1 MEKRKGLN
9 TKDLI
14 NVGIYTALYLA
25 VYFVIGMLTAIP
37 IVYPVLFLIWP
48 IVTGIPFMLFITKVK
63 KPGMVFIMALILAV
77 VWYLM
82 GYTWIPLVSYIIF
95 GILSEIVF
103 KISNY
108 KDFKKIVLGYWL
120 FSCGGLGCQAPIW
133 LMTDSYMAS
142 VRDMMGDKYANQLLQ
157 YLPKWMGIAAFG
169 LMLVGA
175 IIGANLGKKMLK
187 KHFERAGI
195 A

>member
-1 MEKRKGLN
+1 MEKQKGLN

-25 VYFVIGMLTAIP
+25 VFFVVGMLTAIP
-37 IVYPVLFLIWP
+37 VVYPFLLIIWP
-48 IVTGIPFMLFITKVK
+48 IVTGIPFMLFITKVRK
-63 KPGMVFIMALILAV
+63 TGMVFIMSLILGV

-103 KISNY
+103 KINGY
-108 KDFKKIVLGYWL
+108 TDFKKIVLGYWL
-120 FSCGGLGCQAPIW
+120 FSCGSLGCPAPIW

-142 VRDMMGDKYANQLLQ
+142 VRDMMGDQYANQLLQ

-169 LMLVGA
+169 LMLIGS